1 MKKLILI
8 FLITLF
14 SQTSIGYETYCDTLT
29 AKEKKRFD
37 FCLVQERQ
45 SGTALSG
52 AAATSYTV
60 DTSDYYRDTLID
72 GNKAYN
78 NGNLDQAL
86 FFWKICANKKNPSQ
100 YQAACRKNI
109 AEVIRVD
116 NAKKAAKAKRIADA
130 KKAKA
135 KRIADA
141 KKAEAKKIADAKKAN
156 AKKAEER
163 RKIAE
168 AKRVA
173 EEKRKAADAKKAS
186 EKRKAADAKKAS
198 EKRKAADAKK
208 AEAKRK
214 ATAEAKRKATAKAK
228 RIAELKKII
237 DEKKRIA
244 EEKRK
249 IAEAKRV
256 AEEKRLAEE
265 KRFAE
270 EEFNR
275 KLALIPPETAL
286 KKAQNFLSD
295 VQVFVESN
303 PNEYDIIE
311 ITMFFINTKPIS
323 EGVLNDELLNTIES
337 FREFVKTSNAFIDF
351 EEKQQYAR
359 NKIGIAGVDKL
370 ISDINS
376 ELSKVDQHINKL
388 TIYLAENL
396 SSLSTDLIPSILEKI
411 TVLETIKNENSFIS
425 KKEELKALKKLNH
438 EISNFIFKNNMAT
451 Q

>member
-1 MKKLILI
+1 MKKLSLAVLI
-8 FLITLF
+8 IFF
-14 SQTSIGYETYCDTLT
+14 SRASIGYETYCDTLT

-186 EKRKAADAKKAS
+186 EKRKAADAKKA
-198 EKRKAADAKK
+198 
-208 AEAKRK
+208 EAKRK

-249 IAEAKRV
+249 IAEAKRL
-256 AEEKRLAEE
+256 AKEKRLAEE

-303 PNEYDIIE
+303 PDEYDIIE

-370 ISDINS
+370 ISDVNS

-388 TIYLAENL
+388 TIYMAKNL
-396 SSLSTDLIPSILEKI
+396 SSLSTELIPLILEKI
-411 TVLETIKNENSFIS
+411 TVLKTIKNENSFIS

>member
-1 MKKLILI
+1 
-8 FLITLF
+8 
-14 SQTSIGYETYCDTLT
+14 
-29 AKEKKRFD
+29 
-37 FCLVQERQ
+37 
-45 SGTALSG
+45 
-52 AAATSYTV
+52 
-60 DTSDYYRDTLID
+60 
-72 GNKAYN
+72 
-78 NGNLDQAL
+78 
-86 FFWKICANKKNPSQ
+86 KI
-100 YQAACRKNI
+100 
-109 AEVIRVD
+109 
-116 NAKKAAKAKRIADA
+116 
-130 KKAKA
+130 
-135 KRIADA
+135 
-141 KKAEAKKIADAKKAN
+141 AEAKRVAEEKRKATEAKRFAD

-168 AKRVA
+168 AKRI
-173 EEKRKAADAKKAS
+173 ADAKKV
-186 EKRKAADAKKAS
+186 ETKR
-198 EKRKAADAKK
+198 
-208 AEAKRK
+208 
-214 ATAEAKRKATAKAK
+214 
-228 RIAELKKII
+228 L
-237 DEKKRIA
+237 A

-249 IAEAKRV
+249 IAEAKRL
-256 AEEKRLAEE
+256 AKEKRLAEE

-311 ITMFFINTKPIS
+311 ITMFIINTKPIS

-370 ISDINS
+370 ISDVNS

-396 SSLSTDLIPSILEKI
+396 SSLSTDLIPLILEKI
-411 TVLETIKNENSFIS
+411 TVLKTIKNKSSFIS
-425 KKEELKALKKLNH
+425 KKEKLKALKKLNQ
-438 EISNFIFKNNMAT
+438 EISNFIFKNNLAT

>member
-1 MKKLILI
+1 MKKLILF
-8 FLITLF
+8 FLLISLSPITIGEHSHKYIKDGMYSWWIPPTIYSRNACGTNTRVEM
-14 SQTSIGYETYCDTLT
+14 SQNEECAHPGYRAREQ
-29 AKEKKRFD
+29 KKR
-37 FCLVQERQ
+37 
-45 SGTALSG
+45 
-52 AAATSYTV
+52 
-60 DTSDYYRDTLID
+60 
-72 GNKAYN
+72 KA
-78 NGNLDQAL
+78 
-86 FFWKICANKKNPSQ
+86 
-100 YQAACRKNI
+100 
-109 AEVIRVD
+109 AEV
-116 NAKKAAKAKRIADA
+116 KR
-130 KKAKA
+130 K
-135 KRIADA
+135 ADA
-141 KKAEAKKIADAKKAN
+141 KKAEAKRKADAKKA
-156 AKKAEER
+156 A
-163 RKIAE
+163 
-168 AKRVA
+168 
-173 EEKRKAADAKKAS
+173 EKRKAADAKKAA
-186 EKRKAADAKKAS
+186 EKRKAADSKKAA

-214 ATAEAKRKATAKAK
+214 ATAEAKRKATAEAK

-237 DEKKRIA
+237 DEKNRIA

-249 IAEAKRV
+249 LAEAKRL
-256 AEEKRLAEE
+256 AKEKRLAEE

-303 PNEYDIIE
+303 PDEYDIIE

-337 FREFVKTSNAFIDF
+337 FRGFIKTSNTFIDF

-376 ELSKVDQHINKL
+376 ELSSIDHHINNL
-388 TIYLAENL
+388 TIYMAKNL
-396 SSLSTDLIPSILEKI
+396 SSLSTELIPLILEKI
-411 TVLETIKNENSFIS
+411 TVLKTINNENSFIS

-438 EISNFIFKNNMAT
+438 EISNFIFENNIPINGNY
-451 Q
+451 

>member
-37 FCLVQERQ
+37 FCVVQERQ

-52 AAATSYTV
+52 AAAISYTV

-78 NGNLDQAL
+78 SGNLDQAL

-244 EEKRK
+244 EEKR
-249 IAEAKRV
+249 
-256 AEEKRLAEE
+256 
-265 KRFAE
+265 FAE

-376 ELSKVDQHINKL
+376 ELSSIDHHINKL
-388 TIYLAENL
+388 TIYMAKNL
-396 SSLSTDLIPSILEKI
+396 SSLSTELIPLILEKI
-411 TVLETIKNENSFIS
+411 TVLKTIKNENSFIS